1 MRTNQVANILARSD
15 ETSSRSLAFDALNY
29 GIKPK
34 SANPVFMRSDDT
46 LSKLTIKSIKFFP
59 KLMFIFILVKVIY
72 IERETY
78 KIPSI
83 PDFKMKICTPIMAEN
98 MAAMAVNPRFHW
110 SKATGQCLSA
120 TWWRQWVAKFRTV
133 GFYIKFSKGSYSN
146 ELCGRKSSEWWFYLG
161 SNPQFIEHFSV
172 NLARSAGKI

>member
-1 MRTNQVANILARSD
+1 MRKRKLVRKSSTCTPVVPIANTCSIGYPHDGRADNTAYRHDRRADNAAYRILARSD
-15 ETSSRSLAFDALNY
+15 DTSSRSLACDALNY
-29 GIKPK
+29 GIEPK

-72 IERETY
+72 IERENY

-110 SKATGQCLSA
+110 SKASA
-120 TWWRQWVAKFRTV
+120 
-133 GFYIKFSKGSYSN
+133 
-146 ELCGRKSSEWWFYLG
+146 
-161 SNPQFIEHFSV
+161 
-172 NLARSAGKI
+172 

>member
-1 MRTNQVANILARSD
+1 MGHTITRGVSCLSEQIVIKLTSFHFILARSD
-15 ETSSRSLAFDALNY
+15 DTSSRSLACDALNY
-29 GIKPK
+29 GIEPK

-72 IERETY
+72 IERENY

-120 TWWRQWVAKFRTV
+120 TWWRQCVPF
-133 GFYIKFSKGSYSN
+133 
-146 ELCGRKSSEWWFYLG
+146 
-161 SNPQFIEHFSV
+161 
-172 NLARSAGKI
+172 